1 MLQLTVTQMGAAGDG
16 VAALPEDRS
25 VFVPF
30 SLPGEHV
37 TARPVTKD
45 RATLVSIDLPSAERV
60 DPPCRHFTVCGGCSL
75 QHWADA
81 PYAEWKRGRLV
92 EALSRA
98 GYADAEVAPMVA
110 TPRSVRQRADMGLER
125 LADGRVE
132 IGFHERGATNLVPMR
147 ECHVLLPAL
156 VDLLPALRDALRGL
170 NALRRLG
177 SAVINMLDSGPDILL
192 RTDAP
197 LSMPDRRMLAEFAA
211 AAGIPRI
218 AWAGKGAGAEVAA
231 QINPVKHHLSGIA
244 VSPPPGAFLQASA
257 AGEAAIIDAVLAA
270 LPKKMSPRARVADL
284 YAGIGTLS
292 FPLAARV
299 IVEAFEGD
307 AAAAEALRGGAHAGQ
322 VSRLLGQRRD
332 LVRQPL
338 LPAELKK
345 FAAVVLDPPF
355 AGAPE
360 QIAQIARS
368 KLPHVIYVSCS
379 PAALGR
385 DAAVLREAGFALI
398 SATPVDQFLWSPH
411 LESVVAFS
419 R

>member
-1 MLQLTVTQMGAAGDG
+1 MVELTVTQMGAAGDG
-16 VAALPEDRS
+16 IAALPEGGS
-25 VFVPF
+25 AFISF
-30 SLPGEHV
+30 TLPGERI
-37 TARPVTKD
+37 TARPTAKD
-45 RATLVSIDLPSAERV
+45 RAVLEAVLAPSVERV
-60 DPPCRHFTVCGGCSL
+60 EPPCRHFTICGGCSL

-81 PYAEWKRGRLV
+81 PYAEWKRGRLA

-98 GYADAEVAPMVA
+98 GYAWPHVSPMVA
-110 TPRSVRQRADMGLER
+110 TSRAVRQRADLGLER

-156 VDLLPALRDALRGL
+156 VALLPALQDALRGL
-170 NALRRLG
+170 NALKRLG
-177 SAVINMLDSGPDILL
+177 SAIINMLDSGPDILL

-197 LSMPDRRMLAEFAA
+197 LSMQDRRMLAEYAA
-211 AAGIPRI
+211 RAGIPRI
-218 AWAGKGAGAEVAA
+218 AWAGKGAPAEVAA
-231 QINPVKHHLSGIA
+231 QVNPVRHKLSGIT
-244 VSPPPGAFLQASA
+244 VSPPPGAFLQASTE
-257 AGEAAIIDAVLAA
+257 GEAAIIAAVMAG
-270 LPKKMSPRARVADL
+270 LPKKMSPRARIADL

-292 FPLAARV
+292 FPMAGRHLVQAY
-299 IVEAFEGD
+299 EGD
-307 AAAAEALRGGAHAGQ
+307 TAAAEALRGAAHAGQ
-322 VSRLLGQRRD
+322 VSRLLGERRD

-338 LPAELKK
+338 LPAELKN

-360 QIAQIARS
+360 QVAQIARS
-368 KLPHVIYVSCS
+368 KLPHVVYVSCS

-385 DAAVLREAGFALI
+385 DAAILREAGFDLV

-411 LESVVAFS
+411 LESVVVFA

>member
-1 MLQLTVTQMGAAGDG
+1 MLEALITQMGAGGDG
-16 VAALPEDRS
+16 VASLPDGAS
-25 VFVPF
+25 AFIAF
-30 SLPGEHV
+30 TLPGERV
-37 TARPVTKD
+37 TARPAPKD
-45 RATLVSIDLPSAERV
+45 RAALLSVDAPSADRV
-60 DPPCRHFTVCGGCSL
+60 EAPCRHFTVCGGCSL

-81 PYAEWKRGRLV
+81 PYGEWKRQRLV

-98 GYADAEVAPMVA
+98 GYPDASVAPMVT
-110 TPRSVRQRADMGLER
+110 TPRQVRQRADLGLER

-156 VDLLPALRDALRGL
+156 VALLPGLQDALRGL
-170 NALRRLG
+170 NALKRLG

-197 LSMPDRRMLAEFAA
+197 LSMPDRRMLAEYAA
-211 AAGIPRI
+211 RAGIPRI
-218 AWAGKGAGAEVAA
+218 AWEGKGGPAEVAA
-231 QINPVKHHLSGIA
+231 QIRPVRHSLSGIT

-257 AGEAAIIDAVLAA
+257 PGEAAIIAAVMAG
-270 LPKKMSPRARVADL
+270 LPARMSPRARVADL

-292 FPLAARV
+292 FPLAQHVLVQAY
-299 IVEAFEGD
+299 EGD
-307 AAAAEALRGGAHAGQ
+307 AASAEALRQAAHTGQ
-322 VSRLLGQRRD
+322 VSRLLAERRD

-338 LPAELKK
+338 LPAELKH

-355 AGAPE
+355 AGAAE
-360 QIAQIARS
+360 QVAQIARS
-368 KLPHVIYVSCS
+368 TLARVIYVSCS

-385 DAAVLREAGFALI
+385 DAAVLRGAGFDVLA
-398 SATPVDQFLWSPH
+398 ATPVDQFLWSPH
-411 LESVVAFS
+411 LESVVVFG

>member
-1 MLQLTVTQMGAAGDG
+1 MLELTVTQMGAAGDG
-16 VAALPEDRS
+16 IAPLPEGGS
-25 VFVPF
+25 AFISF
-30 SLPGEHV
+30 TLPGERV
-37 TARPVTKD
+37 AARPLDKD
-45 RATLVSIDLPSAERV
+45 RAALEQVLTPSPDRV
-60 DPPCRHFTVCGGCSL
+60 EALCRHFTICGGCSL

-81 PYAEWKRGRLV
+81 PYGEWKRGRLA

-98 GYADAEVAPMVA
+98 GYAFPQVAPMVA
-110 TPRSVRQRADMGLER
+110 TPRAVRQRADLGLER

-156 VDLLPALRDALRGL
+156 VALLPALQDALRGL
-170 NALRRLG
+170 NALKRLG
-177 SAVINMLDSGPDILL
+177 SAIINMLDSGPDILL

-197 LSMPDRRMLAEFAA
+197 LSMPDRKMLAEFAER
-211 AAGIPRI
+211 AGIPRI
-218 AWAGKGAGAEVAA
+218 AWAGKGGPAEVAA
-231 QINPVKHHLSGIA
+231 QIRPVRHTLSGIT

-257 AGEAAIIDAVLAA
+257 EGEAAIIAAVMAG
-270 LPKKMSPRARVADL
+270 LPKKMSPRARIADL

-292 FPLAARV
+292 FPLAERHLV
-299 IVEAFEGD
+299 QAFEGD
-307 AAAAEALRGGAHAGQ
+307 IAAAEALRGAAHAGQ
-322 VSRLLGQRRD
+322 VSRLLGERRD

-338 LPAELKK
+338 LPAELKN
-345 FAAVVLDPPF
+345 FAAVILDPPF

-360 QIAQIARS
+360 QVAQIARS

-385 DAAVLREAGFALI
+385 DAAVLREAGFDLV
-398 SATPVDQFLWSPH
+398 SAVPVDQFLWSPH
-411 LESVVAFS
+411 LESVVVFA

>member
-1 MLQLTVTQMGAAGDG
+1 MLELTVTQMGAQGDG
-16 VAALPEDRS
+16 VAPLPEGGS
-25 VFVPF
+25 AFISF
-30 SLPGEHV
+30 TLPGERV
-37 TARPVTKD
+37 TARQTAKD
-45 RATLVSIDLPSAERV
+45 RAALERV
-60 DPPCRHFTVCGGCSL
+60 NAPSVDRVEPPCRHFTVCGGCAL

-81 PYAEWKRGRLV
+81 PYAEWKRSRLV

-98 GYADAEVAPMVA
+98 GYAWPQVAPMIA
-110 TPRSVRQRADMGLER
+110 TPRAVRQRADLGLER
-125 LADGRVE
+125 LTDGRVE

-156 VDLLPALRDALRGL
+156 VALLPGLQDALRGL
-170 NALRRLG
+170 NALKRLG

-197 LSMPDRRMLAEFAA
+197 LSMPDRKMLAEYATR
-211 AAGIPRI
+211 AGIPRI
-218 AWAGKGAGAEVAA
+218 AWEGKGGPAEVAA
-231 QINPVKHHLSGIA
+231 QIKPVRHKLSGIN

-257 AGEAAIIDAVLAA
+257 AGEAAIIAAVLAG
-270 LPKKMSPRARVADL
+270 LPKKMPPRARIADL

-292 FPLAARV
+292 LPLAERHLV
-299 IVEAFEGD
+299 QAFEGD
-307 AAAAEALRGGAHAGQ
+307 AVAAEALRLAANAAQ
-322 VSRLLGQRRD
+322 LSRLQPVRRD

-338 LPAELKK
+338 LPAELKN

-360 QIAQIARS
+360 QVAQIARS
-368 KLPHVIYVSCS
+368 ALAHVIYVSCS

-385 DAAVLREAGFALI
+385 DGAVLREAGFDLV

-411 LESVVAFS
+411 LESVVVFA